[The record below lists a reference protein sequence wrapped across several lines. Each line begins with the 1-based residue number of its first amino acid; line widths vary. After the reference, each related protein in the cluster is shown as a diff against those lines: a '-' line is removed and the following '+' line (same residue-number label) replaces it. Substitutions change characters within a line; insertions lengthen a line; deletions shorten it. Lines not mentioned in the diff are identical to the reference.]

1 MGVPDDYP
9 LPAKY
14 NDAYHVFGDGVAV
27 PVVRWIEKHLLYPL
41 AMAGSFEQVA

>member
-14 NDAYHVFGDGVAV
+14 NEAYHLFGDGLAV
-27 PVVRWIEKHLLYPL
+27 PVVRWLMNYLLTPI
-41 AMAGSFEQVA
+41 AAAGRVKRAA